1 MPNGKTIRQIA
12 DEIGVT
18 RQAIYKK
25 FKLNSAVS
33 DSLKAHSFTVEK
45 VKYYTAE
52 GEKIIKSMFADNS
65 DTPKGIVNLSTE
77 QLTDKLTHDNLTTA
91 QVDRL
96 SDELTGSQ
104 TDKTP
109 IKSAFSAN
117 DTFKGTVNLST
128 EQLADKL
135 THDNLTTSQVDRLS
149 DELTG
154 SQTDKTPIK
163 SAFSANDT
171 FKGTVNLST
180 EQLADK
186 LTHDNLTTSQVDRL
200 TDLFSAQLTAKDK
213 QIEEK
218 DKQLLEKDRQ
228 LAEKDKQIA
237 MLMEQSNNLTQALQ
251 AAQALAAADKKQLLL
266 QSGQQN
272 EQPENPDPSE
282 NVKKGFFRKIFG
294 K

>member
-25 FKLNSAVS
+25 FKLNSAVA
-33 DSLKAHSFTVEK
+33 DSLKAHSFTVDK
-45 VKYYTAE
+45 VKYYTAD
-52 GEKIIKSMFADNS
+52 GEKIIKSMFSDNS
-65 DTPKGIVNLSTE
+65 DTPKGTVNLSTK
-77 QLTDKLTHDNLTTA
+77 QLTDKLTRDNLTTN

-96 SDELTGSQ
+96 SDKLSGLQ
-104 TDKTP
+104 DNKTP

-128 EQLADKL
+128 EQL
-135 THDNLTTSQVDRLS
+135 T
-149 DELTG
+149 
-154 SQTDKTPIK
+154 
-163 SAFSANDT
+163 
-171 FKGTVNLST
+171 
-180 EQLADK
+180 DK

-272 EQPENPDPSE
+272 EQPENPDSSE

>member
-33 DSLKAHSFTVEK
+33 DSLKAHSFTVDK

-52 GEKIIKSMFADNS
+52 GEKIIKSMFADNN
-65 DTPKGIVNLSTE
+65 DTPKGTVNLSTK
-77 QLTDKLTHDNLTTA
+77 QLTDKLTHDNLTTN

-104 TDKTP
+104 DNKTP
-109 IKSAFSAN
+109 KKSAFSAN
-117 DTFKGTVNLST
+117 NTPKGTVNLST
-128 EQLADKL
+128 EQL
-135 THDNLTTSQVDRLS
+135 
-149 DELTG
+149 TG
-154 SQTDKTPIK
+154 
-163 SAFSANDT
+163 
-171 FKGTVNLST
+171 
-180 EQLADK
+180 K

-266 QSGQQN
+266 QSGHQN
-272 EQPENPDPSE
+272 EQLENPDPSE